1 MRSGHSRSGRY
12 GVSSY
17 WVTRRRRELAIR
29 LAIGA
34 SPDRLVL
41 TVVRRS
47 LRLSAIGAVIGLLI
61 AMAGARVITSF
72 LFATDPR
79 DPLTLIGITLLLGAI
94 AVIACAGP
102 AFRAS
107 RVDPMTTLRAE

>member
-1 MRSGHSRSGRY
+1 VGVY

-29 LAIGA
+29 MAIGA
-34 SPDRLVL
+34 SPNRLAWPVCMRRLVL
-41 TVVRRS
+41 A
-47 LRLSAIGAVIGLLI
+47 AIGIVAGLPI
-61 AMAGARVITSF
+61 AFAGARVMTTL

-79 DPLTLIGITLLLGAI
+79 DPLTLVAVTVTLGLT
-94 AVIACAGP
+94 AVVACAGP
-102 AFRAS
+102 AFRAA

>member
-1 MRSGHSRSGRY
+1 
-12 GVSSY
+12 VSSY

-34 SPDRLVL
+34 SPERLVL
-41 TVVRRS
+41 AVVGRS

-61 AMAGARVITSF
+61 ATAGARLIASF

-79 DPLTLIGITLLLGAI
+79 DPLTLVSVTLLLGTI

-102 AFRAS
+102 AFRAA